1 MISLIIPA
9 YRNPECLDICL
20 KSAIQNQKNKN
31 EIIVVVDGY
40 VEESEDVLKKY
51 KDDILVLEFPEN
63 RGLQTALNLGVYN
76 ASNSTIC
83 IVNEDNIFCENWDV
97 LIEEAFDS
105 EKVMTI
111 NQIEPKGPSIFNFK
125 IHDYGKTPD
134 AFDYEKFIDEEPSY
148 REDKVTEDGGIF
160 PFVISKKNYMKVG
173 GFDTLYGSP
182 FICDW
187 DFFLKLQ
194 LSGVKFYRTYSLN
207 LYHFGSMSTK
217 KTSKARE
224 FSHSENE
231 ARKTFAYKWGMNPQ
245 LFKNNLHGPVGKTIK
260 GISYE

>member
-40 VEESEDVLKKY
+40 FEESEDVLKKY
-51 KDDILVLEFPEN
+51 TDDILLLEFPEN

-76 ASNSTIC
+76 GTNSTIC
-83 IVNEDNIFCENWDV
+83 IVNEDNVFCKDWDV
-97 LIEEAFDS
+97 LIEDSFDS
-105 EKVMTI
+105 QKVMTI
-111 NQIEPKGPSIFNFK
+111 NQIEPKGPSIFNFH
-125 IHDYGKTPD
+125 IQDYGKTPD
-134 AFDYEKFIDEEPSY
+134 TFDYEKFMKEEQTY
-148 REDKVTEDGGIF
+148 RENKATPDGGIF

-173 GFDTLYGSP
+173 GFDTLYDSP

-194 LSGVKFYRTYSLN
+194 LSEVKFYRTHSLN

-217 KTSKARE
+217 KTSEAKVFSESEMKARE
-224 FSHSENE
+224 
-231 ARKTFAYKWGMNPQ
+231 TFAYKWGMRPQ
-245 LFKNNLHGPVGKTIK
+245 LYQNNLHAPIGNTVK
-260 GISYE
+260 GITY